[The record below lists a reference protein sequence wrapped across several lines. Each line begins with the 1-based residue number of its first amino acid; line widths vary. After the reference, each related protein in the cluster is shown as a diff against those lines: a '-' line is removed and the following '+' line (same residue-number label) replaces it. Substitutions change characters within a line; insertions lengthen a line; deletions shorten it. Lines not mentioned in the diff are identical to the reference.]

1 MNFLLDHPLAY
12 GNTPIRAEDLA
23 HLIPKIS
30 TLGELNEYEALNI
43 LEAQKWAFAAR
54 VMGATNPLDERY
66 ARLLH
71 ERMFGQVWKWAGVYR
86 LHELNV
92 GCDPH
97 EIIQR
102 IPQLLG
108 NTAYQLDH
116 NTFPIDE
123 CLIRFHHRLVSTIHP
138 FNNGNGRHARM
149 MTDVLAAKRGRPVFT
164 WGAGTNL
171 ATENVGRATYLAALR
186 ALDDNENNVKPLI
199 DFARS

>member
-1 MNFLLDHPLAY
+1 LFIFFKNFLARPVLD
-12 GNTPIRAEDLA
+12 TSEIRPVCI
-23 HLIPKIS
+23 H
-30 TLGELNEYEALNI
+30 
-43 LEAQKWAFAAR
+43 
-54 VMGATNPLDERY
+54 
-66 ARLLH
+66 
-71 ERMFGQVWKWAGVYR
+71 
-86 LHELNV
+86 
-92 GCDPH
+92 
-97 EIIQR
+97 
-102 IPQLLG
+102 PQLLG

-138 FNNGNGRHARM
+138 FNNGNGRHAGM

-199 DFARS
+199 GFARS